1 MYYYYQDQD
10 HFNLVKRYVCIYLDI
25 TFIEHSKFSISTFQV
40 IYGNVDVS
48 VFSKLKPHQIRQLD
62 IPQVLRDK
70 SHLIDQGFVFPS
82 YREAFKSISEEHEA
96 LLLTPGKLAIK
107 NGENMYFQAEQVCRR
122 LYCVRILTPEKRG
135 IQVNGNIKAKLF

>member
-1 MYYYYQDQD
+1 MYIVLLL
-10 HFNLVKRYVCIYLDI
+10 NIIL
-25 TFIEHSKFSISTFQV
+25 KFSISTFQV

-107 NGENMYFQAEQVCRR
+107 NGQNMYF
-122 LYCVRILTPEKRG
+122 
-135 IQVNGNIKAKLF
+135 

>member
-1 MYYYYQDQD
+1 MEQ
-10 HFNLVKRYVCIYLDI
+10 
-25 TFIEHSKFSISTFQV
+25 TSKFSISTFQV

-96 LLLTPGKLAIK
+96 LLLTPGKIAIK
-107 NGENMYFQAEQVCRR
+107 NGKNMYF
-122 LYCVRILTPEKRG
+122 
-135 IQVNGNIKAKLF
+135 